1 MASEQSPCECY
12 SYYIIDFEE
21 IFCLFI
27 IQILEVEKIWTG
39 SLKQTTKSSTTKTQ
53 KYIMRS
59 FISTAGLYE
68 LCRVGEGSI
77 R

>member
-39 SLKQTTKSSTTKTQ
+39 SLKQTTKSSTTKTPEI
-53 KYIMRS
+53 Y
-59 FISTAGLYE
+59 YE
-68 LCRVGEGSI
+68 I
-77 R
+77 FH